1 MLLITL
7 CHLQTFPRVHFV
19 NQYNVQ
25 IVLHETFISLCFIVA
40 CGSRQEADLMFILD
54 SINAGKKNTKKAL
67 AFIQDLVNDLD
78 VDKEKIQVGL
88 MAGDVCETNT
98 KSSTG
103 FDLGAMKT
111 KEDALD
117 ALTDKQNTD
126 FGGMIKRMRRGAFS
140 HRHGG
145 RREARK
151 IAILIVDGNLDEPL
165 QALSE
170 AKRARIHGI
179 EVYVVQVGED
189 QPQEELM
196 MMSDSPFRGT
206 KNFFKVRNYNELKE
220 LKKNIWDSL
229 CDGQYLQNN
238 NNYEPVS
245 VVSGK
250 K

>member
-1 MLLITL
+1 M
-7 CHLQTFPRVHFV
+7 FSFV
-19 NQYNVQ
+19 DQHNVQ
-25 IVLHETFISLCFIVA
+25 IVLPETFISLCFIVA

-78 VDKEKIQVGL
+78 VDKDKIQVGL

-111 KEDALD
+111 KADALD

-126 FGGMIKRMRRGAFS
+126 FGGMLKRMRRGAFS

-151 IAILIVDGNLDEPL
+151 IAILIVDGNLEEPL

-170 AKRARIHGI
+170 ARRARIHGI

-229 CDGQYLQNN
+229 CDGQYLK
-238 NNYEPVS
+238 NNYYYELVS

-250 K
+250 R